1 LYQKQIKRF
10 KRRIF
15 FKNFFLRNFFLR
27 HSFIKT
33 TDIHCILNSRIIFS
47 KKVVFFFKKK
57 FKKFFF
63 KSNIKFRI
71 NIIPNY
77 SISYKGKNP
86 RMGRGAGFYSRST
99 IIHKP
104 FKIFFKT
111 SNLSESRGKKIS
123 YFFKKKLSF
132 VFFNF

>member
-1 LYQKQIKRF
+1 MYKKQTKRF

-15 FKNFFLRNFFLR
+15 LKNFFLKNFFLK
-27 HSFIKT
+27 HSFNKT
-33 TDIHCILNSRIIFS
+33 TNINCVLNTRIIFS
-47 KKVVFFFKKK
+47 KKVIFFFKKK

-63 KSNIKFRI
+63 KSNIKFRL

-104 FKIFFKT
+104 FKILFKV
-111 SNLSESRGKKIS
+111 SNLSESKSKKIA
-123 YFFKKKLSF
+123 YFFKKKLNF